1 MIKSS
6 GTLCDTP
13 GIQEAF
19 GATWTSAGFWSGLV
33 WSMGGELED
42 HDTDCGCAP
51 PSALKPHS
59 PKVLWGLGTVLRVT
73 FLV

>member
-19 GATWTSAGFWSGLV
+19 GATWTSAGFCLV
-33 WSMGGELED
+33 WSDLWMVSWKTMTLMWL
-42 HDTDCGCAP
+42 CATP
-51 PSALKPHS
+51 ALKPHS
-59 PKVLWGLGTVLRVT
+59 HKVLWGLGTVLRVT